1 MIARLRV
8 QLLLK
13 FCRSEPIKRMSV
25 VQQPLPCERPR
36 CTIIL
41 FGKQIIP
48 LRRDTR
54 FEEDTVCRM

>member
-1 MIARLRV
+1 MIVRLRV

-25 VQQPLPCERPR
+25 VQQPLPCERLWR
-36 CTIIL
+36 TIVL

-48 LRRDTR
+48 LRRNAR
-54 FEEDTVCRM
+54 FKEATVWRL